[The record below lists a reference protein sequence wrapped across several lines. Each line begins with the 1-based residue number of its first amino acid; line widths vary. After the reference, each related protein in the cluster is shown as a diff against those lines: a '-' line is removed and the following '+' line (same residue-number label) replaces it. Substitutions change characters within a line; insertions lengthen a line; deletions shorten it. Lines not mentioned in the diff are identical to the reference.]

1 MSGSI
6 LSCSGAHWF
15 RLACSWGAVAFAFSI
30 LIDLPAGPED
40 TETARVQTPAV
51 IRASARHEIVRPVLA
66 VATTGS
72 RVVVDMKALNLEH
85 LNAAA
90 FGDTD
95 E

>member
-15 RLACSWGAVAFAFSI
+15 RLACSWGAVAFLISI
-30 LIDLPAGPED
+30 LIDLPASPEVA
-40 TETARVQTPAV
+40 ETARVQTPAV
-51 IRASARHEIVRPVLA
+51 VRASARLEIVPPILA
-66 VATTGS
+66 VETTGS
-72 RVVVDMKALNLEH
+72 RVVVNMKALNLEH